1 MEEAKPSSPKSY
13 SPVEGGEE
21 GQMPEYERQRLLRI
35 RENKARMEALGLPHL
50 ASSLLGP
57 LAEQEKGDKL
67 SKLKKNKRGRVS
79 KLGEEDDEEYRPSD
93 DDDEEEAGGSSPPSG
108 KEEKGEKVSSG
119 SRRKGKKK
127 NVSNLG
133 KACKSSYVKAKSN
146 VSDCIDDDAA
156 LEQAI
161 ALSLGVPMEDSLAL
175 HDGLSSSGIKETETG
190 RYKKKD
196 NAQEPSARRKT
207 KQRKS
212 GIQLTEDEVLAFFFS
227 FDEVGKGYV
236 TVRDIQRMAVAHDF
250 SWTDSEI
257 ANMIH
262 SFNSGGDGK
271 LSLDDFRSIVSRCNM
286 MQELGE

>member
-21 GQMPEYERQRLLRI
+21 GEMPEYERQRLLRI

-108 KEEKGEKVSSG
+108 KEEKGEQASSG

-127 NVSNLG
+127 N
-133 KACKSSYVKAKSN
+133 VKAKSN

-196 NAQEPSARRKT
+196 NTQEPSARRKT
-207 KQRKS
+207 KQK
-212 GIQLTEDEVLAFFFS
+212 L
-227 FDEVGKGYV
+227 GKGMSLYEIYKEWPLLMILPGQI
-236 TVRDIQRMAVAHDF
+236 VR
-250 SWTDSEI
+250 WLT
-257 ANMIH
+257 
-262 SFNSGGDGK
+262 
-271 LSLDDFRSIVSRCNM
+271 
-286 MQELGE
+286 